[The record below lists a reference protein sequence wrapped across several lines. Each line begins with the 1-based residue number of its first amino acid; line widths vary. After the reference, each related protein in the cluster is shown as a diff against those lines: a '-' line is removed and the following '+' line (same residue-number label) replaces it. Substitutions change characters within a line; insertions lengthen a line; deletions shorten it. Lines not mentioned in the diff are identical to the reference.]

1 MKIGDF
7 QTEICATHK
16 SPDFERSMVI
26 DMKKSKEKKA
36 KLPMSLTKK
45 LVLGVLG
52 IAAVVLVIYLLYYFL
67 HYMAYDRYKDFLVS
81 HEYEMG
87 SAFEPLAESRPD
99 VPGLELVCENEQLKL
114 YTNTKTAD
122 VAVYDKRDGS
132 ITYSNPPD
140 ADQDEKANRNNKNYL
155 KSQML
160 VYYYNSDVKSG
171 SYDSFSKAAEKNQIA
186 AERIGNG
193 IRYLYTIG
201 DMQDKNGNEGIYFE
215 IPLEYRLDGDSL
227 VVSVPTDHI
236 KEYGGAKVYRIQL
249 LRYMGAASSKE
260 DGYLVVPNGSGSL
273 IRFNNGKTTSAA
285 YSQYIYEIDPMA
297 STYTTT
303 ENVNGARLPIF
314 GICRTDRSL
323 LVEVEE
329 GASTTVITADIS
341 GKYNDYNFAYPILV
355 LRNVDNL
362 RSFGESEQDIY
373 VLEEN
378 LYDMNATV
386 RYTFLNDG
394 YTGYAGLANYYRE
407 KLIAKGV
414 LEPMQTAGDI
424 PFYYDIIGGVK
435 ETAHFLGVQYLH
447 TFAMTTFEEAETIA
461 KELAAAGISNQVMN
475 FQGWFNGGY
484 YHDAPDKVK
493 VIGKL
498 GGKSGLED
506 LNQTLKELGGTL
518 YADVAFQQVTFAD
531 DDFNWKAQGSR
542 YYGAGYVASF
552 GLVNPATLRNS
563 SSLGYLEVGY
573 DLLSPK
579 FLPRYVEKFAKKIEK
594 YDISGISLRDL
605 GNYLTSDKRRSHVIH
620 REEALWVVLGQLGL
634 LEETGKKLMTASA
647 NAYSFAYSS
656 DIINVPLAHNEYAI
670 VDESIPLYQMVLH
683 GCIPYSTDLLN
694 FDDSEDMTKTVLQM
708 VETGTSPHYVFTME
722 NSSKMKNTGM
732 SRYYATT
739 YETWK
744 DEAKEI
750 YDRVN
755 TALQNVSAAEIV
767 NHEIFGSVRKVTYSN
782 GVIIYINY
790 GDEAQT
796 IGGVTVP
803 AMSYEMEG
811 V

>member
-1 MKIGDF
+1 MVMK
-7 QTEICATHK
+7 TSEK
-16 SPDFERSMVI
+16 
-26 DMKKSKEKKA
+26 KKA

-45 LVLGVLG
+45 LVLGALG
-52 IAAVVLVIYLLYYFL
+52 IAAAVLLIYLLYYFF
-67 HYMAYDRYKDFLVS
+67 HYMAYNRYKDYLNSYV
-81 HEYEMG
+81 YEEG
-87 SAFEPLAESRPD
+87 TVYEPLAESRTD
-99 VPGLELVCENEQLKL
+99 VAGMELVCENEYLKL
-114 YTNTKTAD
+114 YTDTETAY

-132 ITYSNPPD
+132 ITYSNPMN
-140 ADQDEKANRNNKNYL
+140 ADEDTKANRNNKNYL

-160 VYYYNSDVKSG
+160 VYYYNSDIKSG
-171 SYDSFSKAAEKNQIA
+171 SYDTFSKAVEKNQVA
-186 AERIGNG
+186 VERIADG
-193 IRYLYTIG
+193 IRYLYTVG
-201 DMQDKNGNEGIYFE
+201 DMQDNNGNEGIYFE

-227 VVSVPTDHI
+227 VVSIPTNRI

-249 LRYMGAASSKE
+249 LRYMGAASSEE
-260 DGYLVVPNGSGSL
+260 DGYIVVPNGSGSI
-273 IRFNNGKTTSAA
+273 IRFNNDKLTSAA

-303 ENVNGARLPIF
+303 ENINGARLPIF

-362 RSFGESEQDIY
+362 RSFGESDQDVY

-386 RYTFLNDG
+386 RYTFLNDE

-414 LEPMQTAGDI
+414 LKPLSGGGDI

-435 ETAHFLGVQYLH
+435 ETAHFLGIQYLH
-447 TFAMTTFEEAETIA
+447 TFSMTTFEEAEAIA
-461 KELAAAGISNQVMN
+461 RELAAAGIHNQVMN

-484 YHDAPDKVK
+484 YHDAPDQIKVT
-493 VIGKL
+493 GKL
-498 GGKSGLED
+498 GGKSGLEA
-506 LNQTLKELGGTL
+506 LNETLQELGGTL

-531 DDFNWKAQGSR
+531 DGFNWKAESSR

-563 SSLGYLEVGY
+563 SSLGYLESAY

-579 FLPRYVEKFAKKIEK
+579 FLPRYVEKFTKKIGK

-605 GNYLTSDKRRSHVIH
+605 GNYLTSDKKRSHVIH
-620 REEALWVVLGQLGL
+620 REEALQVVLGQLGL

-656 DIINVPLAHNEYAI
+656 DIINVPLSHNEYAI
-670 VDESIPLYQMVLH
+670 VDANIPLYQMILH
-683 GCIPYSTDLLN
+683 GCISYSTDLLN

-708 VETGTSPHYVFTME
+708 IETGTSPHYVFTME
-722 NSSKMKNTGM
+722 NSSRMKNTGM
-732 SRYYATT
+732 NRYYATT

-744 DEAKEI
+744 GEAEEI
-750 YDRVN
+750 YNRVN
-755 TALQNVSAAEIV
+755 EVLQNVSAAEIV
-767 NHEIFGSVRKVTYSN
+767 NHEISGDLRKVTYSN
-782 GVIIYINY
+782 GVVIYINY

-796 IGGVTVP
+796 MDGVAVP